1 MQLNHRRSLV
11 PYLTRHNLANISYL
25 NLYKPH
31 KLGVWICRNID
42 DLVVVSGPE
51 GSPSD
56 GALWKCPNLRGG
68 KSERLSR
75 DIES

>member
-1 MQLNHRRSLV
+1 MPWMSN
-11 PYLTRHNLANISYL
+11 T
-25 NLYKPH
+25 KE
-31 KLGVWICRNID
+31 LGVWIYRNID
-42 DLVVVSGPE
+42 GLVVVSGLE
-51 GSPSD
+51 GSLSD